1 MKYEGDD
8 NEWLIIG
15 TVKIP
20 AVVPLSFS
28 ADRERL
34 YALPGGLQ
42 RSDMWICKNRDMI
55 LKVFKTHRPK
65 VCEYH
70 R

>member
-1 MKYEGDD
+1 MKFEGDD
-8 NEWLIIG
+8 KEWLVIDEI
-15 TVKIP
+15 KIP

-28 ADRERL
+28 KNKERL
-34 YALPGGLQ
+34 YVLPGGL
-42 RSDMWICKNRDMI
+42 RVTAEWVYRNRY
-55 LKVFKTHRPK
+55 KVVNAFKTHRPK